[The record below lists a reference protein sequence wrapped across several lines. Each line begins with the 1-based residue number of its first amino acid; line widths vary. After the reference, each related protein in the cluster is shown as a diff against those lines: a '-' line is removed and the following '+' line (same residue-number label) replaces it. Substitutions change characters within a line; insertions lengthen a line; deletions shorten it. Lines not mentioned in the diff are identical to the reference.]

1 MYLQQQKAVG
11 LNGIAFVDTI
21 YRNQIHQK
29 YFFLMIVSMLLQCGQ
44 GYNSANDTLQDMHY
58 FSIKYVELEP
68 SSIFSNFWLFPM
80 RI

>member
-1 MYLQQQKAVG
+1 
-11 LNGIAFVDTI
+11 
-21 YRNQIHQK
+21 
-29 YFFLMIVSMLLQCGQ
+29 MIVSMLLQCGQ